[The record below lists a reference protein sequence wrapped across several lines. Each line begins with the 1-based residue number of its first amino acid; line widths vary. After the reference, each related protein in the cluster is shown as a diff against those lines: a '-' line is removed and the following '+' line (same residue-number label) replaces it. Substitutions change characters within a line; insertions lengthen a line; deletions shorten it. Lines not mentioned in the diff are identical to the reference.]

1 MRSAGRRRP
10 GWTERPGP
18 RVTIR
23 LTRRAALSA
32 GAGGLAAGLGRSTVR
47 AASASPLA
55 VTEIAAGVLVHH
67 GVHELASAA
76 NQGAIAN
83 VGFIVGADAVAVVD
97 SGGCARAGARLRQ
110 AVRQVTG
117 RPIRYVIAS
126 HVHPDHLF
134 GHAAFTG
141 DRPAFV
147 GHAKL
152 PAALAA
158 RGAYYL
164 DNLRR
169 DLGPVAEGTRVVP
182 PTLLV
187 EDRLELDLG
196 GRPLVLEAEP
206 TAHTDNDLRVFDAR
220 TGTLWLADLLFM
232 ERVPVIDGSL
242 LGWLAVLAALR
253 AQPAARVV
261 PGHGPVSAAWP
272 DALRPLERYL
282 TGLRDETRALLAA
295 GGTLEQAVAT
305 VGQAER
311 DRWQL
316 FDFYH
321 PRNVTAAFTELEWE

>member
-1 MRSAGRRRP
+1 VA
-10 GWTERPGP
+10 
-18 RVTIR
+18 VR
-23 LTRRAALSA
+23 LTRRAALVA
-32 GAGGLAAGLGRSTVR
+32 AAGGALAGIGLTPRR
-47 AASASPLA
+47 AATEGPLA
-55 VTEIAAGVLVHH
+55 VTEIAPGVFVHQ
-67 GVHELASAA
+67 GVHELASAE

-83 VGFIVGADAVAVVD
+83 VGFIVGADAVAVID
-97 SGGCARAGARLRQ
+97 SGGCLRAGARLRQ
-110 AVRQVTG
+110 TIRQVTR

-134 GHAAFTG
+134 GHAAFAE

-158 RGAYYL
+158 RAAYYL
-164 DNLRR
+164 DTLRQ
-169 DLGPVAEGTRVVP
+169 DLGPLAECTRAVP

-196 GRPLVLEAEP
+196 GRRLVLEAEP
-206 TAHTDNDLRVFDAR
+206 TAHTDNDLVALDAA
-220 TGTLWLADLLFM
+220 TGTLWLADLLFV
-232 ERVPVIDGSL
+232 ERVPVLDGSL
-242 LGWLAVLAALR
+242 LGWLNVLAALR
-253 AQPAARVV
+253 ARRPARVV

-272 DALRPLERYL
+272 EAARPLERYL
-282 TGLRDETRALLAA
+282 VRLRDDTRAVLAA
-295 GGTLEQAVAT
+295 GGTLEQAVTT

-311 DRWQL
+311 DRWRL